1 MEEPTDLK
9 SNTRSTGSE
18 RNTRRRKCRKKHF
31 HGLNPPTRKLLT
43 HITWSDASFE
53 TILTTPKPPWDGG
66 KEAEDRLSH
75 SLLLFHTK
83 AKTDLVIL
91 GARSELTGTVEPKY
105 QKRLIPSIH
114 TTDARP
120 RYDNLRCCEERKTLS
135 SALSAGSQS

>member
-1 MEEPTDLK
+1 MQKRVRLVRNGMRSGGSAEK
-9 SNTRSTGSE
+9 STSKDDNHRQEALYPHITRS
-18 RNTRRRKCRKKHF
+18 
-31 HGLNPPTRKLLT
+31 
-43 HITWSDASFE
+43 DANFKA
-53 TILTTPKPPWDGG
+53 ILTTPKPPWDGG

-91 GARSELTGTVEPKY
+91 GGWSELTGTVEPKY

-114 TTDARP
+114 AINARP
-120 RYDNLRCCEERKTLS
+120 GYDNLRCCQERKTLS